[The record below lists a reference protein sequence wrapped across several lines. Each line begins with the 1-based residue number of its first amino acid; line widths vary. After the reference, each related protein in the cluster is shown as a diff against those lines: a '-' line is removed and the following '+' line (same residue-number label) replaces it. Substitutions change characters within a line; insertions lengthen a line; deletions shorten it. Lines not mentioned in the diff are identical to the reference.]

1 MKKYEETGGDGMS
14 DKRYLNDEVELW
26 KEKRYYEKVII
37 DYYSTNEIY
46 PDVANR
52 IVDELTKFMNIAEL
66 QQQEIEHLREDLASW
81 EARLNQTKEMYEL
94 QRQLQQAQGKVK
106 RYEKAL
112 NHWNTYFDFSQPVP
126 KDLNGLGTQKGVQWC
141 FDIAKKRIGGILN
154 VKQRRSEKASNRRMR
169 KRIEEIVL

>member
-1 MKKYEETGGDGMS
+1 MN

-52 IVDELTKFMNIAEL
+52 IVDGLTKFMNIAEL

-81 EARLNQTKEMYEL
+81 EAGLNQTKEIYEL
-94 QRQLQQAQGKVK
+94 QRQLQQAQAKIE

-112 NHWNTYFDFSQPVP
+112 ENILISPFPLDIDDAVA
-126 KDLNGLGTQKGVQWC
+126 
-141 FDIAKKRIGGILN
+141 IAKQALLEE
-154 VKQRRSEKASNRRMR
+154 SE
-169 KRIEEIVL
+169 

>member
-1 MKKYEETGGDGMS
+1 MS
-14 DKRYLNDEVELW
+14 NKRYLNDEVELW

-52 IVDELTKFMNIAEL
+52 IVDGLTKFMNIAEQ

-81 EARLNQTKEMYEL
+81 EAGLNQTKEMYEL
-94 QRQLQQAQGKVK
+94 QRQLRQTQGKVEQ
-106 RYEKAL
+106 YEKVL

-126 KDLNGLGTQKGVQWC
+126 KDLNELGTQKGVQRC
-141 FDIAKKRIGGILN
+141 FDIARQALE
-154 VKQRRSEKASNRRMR
+154 VEK
-169 KRIEEIVL
+169 